1 MADNQLLI
9 PILNPVPFY
18 KKNRSLI
25 PQYHTKF
32 RQDFTSKEGRKPW
45 QYSPTGE
52 YFQKWQTN
60 DTIRL
65 QVMSNV
71 APIYL
76 VIYDCSGKRAAAP
89 LQFTQKQRNRY
100 VPDVFIY
107 EANYNPA
114 GLVRGRYRLEIQIG
128 DPILTDETLESD
140 WLDIAADW
148 PNTVLVEY
156 KSSFYYG
163 DAIFGTG
170 WAPSFR
176 IEGWF
181 KMKAPGSK
189 DVVYED
195 QVLNQ
200 RMIYSDPY
208 LVEEF
213 IIGPA
218 SGCPDWTPEI
228 LIWILGCDELYMD
241 GMAFTKS
248 EGAKLAEEEVEGNPY
263 RCWKIDLRYTNRRGS
278 RIFPIDP
285 SLGGKKLFV
294 GLNVETEGFA
304 DTTTGSSSNV
314 IGIRTVET

>member
-9 PILNPVPFY
+9 PILNPVFFY

-32 RQDFTSKEGRKPW
+32 RQDFTSREGRKPW
-45 QYSPTGE
+45 QYSPTGC

-65 QVMSNV
+65 QVFSNV
-71 APIYL
+71 APIFL
-76 VIYDCSGKRAAAP
+76 VVLDCAGRVLNT
-89 LQFTQKQRNRY
+89 LQFTQKQQNRY
-100 VPDVFIY
+100 VPGFFIY
-107 EANYNPA
+107 EASYTPA
-114 GLVRGRYRLEIQIG
+114 GLGRQRIRLEIRLG
-128 DPILTDETLESD
+128 DPILQNETLESD
-140 WLDIAADW
+140 WMDIAEDW

-163 DAIFGTG
+163 DAIFLTG

-176 IEGWF
+176 VEGWF

-189 DVVYED
+189 DTVYED
-195 QVLNQ
+195 QVLNMK
-200 RMIYSDPY
+200 MIYSDPF

-213 IIGPA
+213 IMGPA
-218 SGCPDWTPEI
+218 SGTPDWTPEFM
-228 LIWILGCDELYMD
+228 IWALGCDELYLD
-241 GMAFTKS
+241 GMAFTKA
-248 EGAKLAEEEVEGNPY
+248 EGAKMAEEEVDGNPY
-263 RCWKIDLRYTNRRGS
+263 RCWTIDLRYTNRRAS

-294 GLNVETEGFA
+294 GLNVEAEGFA
-304 DTTTGSSSNV
+304 DTTIGSSSNV
-314 IGIRTVET
+314 IGIRTVETT